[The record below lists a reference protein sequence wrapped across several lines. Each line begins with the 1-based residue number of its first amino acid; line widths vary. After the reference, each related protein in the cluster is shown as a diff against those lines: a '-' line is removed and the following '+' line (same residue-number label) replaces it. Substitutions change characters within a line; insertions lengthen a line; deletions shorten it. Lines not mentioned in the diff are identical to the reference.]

1 MLYFFRNILSRL
13 NIPHKDWNF
22 YSNPRTET
30 RGGFSRDQEEIKRK
44 SFPALTL
51 GKFKDMTCSQ
61 MLDFLLRKDHR
72 AQMRN
77 FATFETFQHHFLTPE
92 GSRFYFDVFGYDGDL
107 KGSPDGVVEYYDQL
121 AKLSGKEIRPLKGM
135 SAFVEAVAKSAK
147 SLGAKIYAGGDYKII
162 SINKQANLFVLKTPK
177 HEVKV
182 GKLVIAA
189 PPGGFGKVSG
199 SVAERIQRENAF
211 QSILP
216 RPAFKGAAVYP
227 RAWWD
232 EIVNPKDKLYPM
244 ERFLSN
250 SDCLGWSLPHR

>member
-1 MLYFFRNILSRL
+1 MVYFFRNILSRL
-13 NIPHKDWNF
+13 NIPHKEWNF
-22 YSNPRTET
+22 YSSPRTET
-30 RGGFSRDQEEIKRK
+30 RGGFSRDQNELKRK
-44 SFPALTL
+44 YFPALTL
-51 GKFKDMTCSQ
+51 GKFKDMNSSQ
-61 MLDFLLRKDHR
+61 MLDFLLRKEHR
-72 AQMRN
+72 AKIHN

-92 GSRFYFDVFGYDGDL
+92 GSRFYFDIFGYDGDL
-107 KGSPDGVVEYYDQL
+107 RSSPEGVVEYYEQL

-135 SAFVEAVAKSAK
+135 SAFVDAMAKSAK
-147 SLGAKIYAGGDYKII
+147 NLGAKIYSRGDYKIL
-162 SINKQANLFVLKTPK
+162 SINKQPNLFVLKTPK

-182 GKLVIAA
+182 GKLVIAT
-189 PPGGFGKVSG
+189 PPGSFGHVTG

-232 EIVNPKDKLYPM
+232 EITNPKDKLYPM

-250 SDCLGWSLPHR
+250 SDCLGWTLPHK